1 MNIRKEYKEL
11 LHKIRKACEE
21 IDMTQSNNLLKI
33 VNVTRLKGKFNCIDF
48 YDNFIPNE
56 DRPYSILNTDR
67 ESDIGNGT
75 HFLGVFQEGNVIYI
89 YDSFGRKHIM
99 DRLCDDMHKL
109 GYKCEYVNK
118 KSDQQNTGQDC
129 GIRSLLWLLFVQ
141 RYGIQQAK
149 KI

>member
-67 ESDIGNGT
+67 ESDIGNGS
-75 HFLGVFQEGNVIYI
+75 HFVGVYQESNVI
-89 YDSFGRKHIM
+89 F
-99 DRLCDDMHKL
+99 L
-109 GYKCEYVNK
+109 
-118 KSDQQNTGQDC
+118 
-129 GIRSLLWLLFVQ
+129 
-141 RYGIQQAK
+141 
-149 KI
+149 